1 MPVVLPPVALWLLGV
16 ALDIDT
22 GRFMLRLAILVG
34 GALIVA
40 AAIRAA
46 VPRRTLD
53 ANAAR
58 IDGVAVAMLLVF
70 AVAIMDGVTATLL
83 ERPGHVAFV
92 ALLSFAANLL
102 LQAAGAVAFWWRGR
116 DAALAAALCSGNR
129 NMGLLL
135 AALASGADGDV
146 ALYFA
151 IGQLPIYILPWA
163 LRPLYRR
170 LTAAST

>member
-1 MPVVLPPVALWLLGV
+1 S
-16 ALDIDT
+16 
-22 GRFMLRLAILVG
+22 
-34 GALIVA
+34 GAVIVA
-40 AAIRAA
+40 GAIRAT

-70 AVAIMDGVTATLL
+70 AVAIMNGVTATLL
-83 ERPGHVAFV
+83 ARPGHVAFV
-92 ALLSFAANLL
+92 AVLSFIANLL
-102 LQAAGAVAFWWRGR
+102 LQAAGAAVFWWRGR
-116 DAALAAALCSGNR
+116 DAALAAALVSGNR
-129 NMGLLL
+129 SMGLLL
-135 AALASGADGDV
+135 AALGSGAEGDV
-146 ALYFA
+146 VLYFA